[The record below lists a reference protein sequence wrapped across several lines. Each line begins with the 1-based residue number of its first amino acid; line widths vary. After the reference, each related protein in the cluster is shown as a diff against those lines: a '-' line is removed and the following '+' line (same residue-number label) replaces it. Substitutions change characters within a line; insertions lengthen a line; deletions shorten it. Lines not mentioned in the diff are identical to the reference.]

1 MKAFRIAITYTDG
14 MKTVPNS
21 NHDAVVGALCGRIQ
35 ARLARN
41 IPVLFLVSGEN
52 TAEIAFRVCSAIAA
66 LSHGE
71 TGKLK
76 LLFTVGL
83 LDERFGA
90 PGHVDSNWRLLI
102 EKGLDPAHLSA
113 MPILTEVDGEASL
126 EKTVDRYN
134 GFLTAAVKRQRE
146 GNLAIITLAEMGADG
161 HIAGILPESPASRI
175 DCDADLMVTGYR
187 SALFARITVT
197 PAFFRF
203 IDYAA
208 VWLTGSDKWPAF
220 DRLSSDLSVHEQP
233 AQLFKLVKETE
244 IFADIDIRERA
255 ESHPKSAQTQRQSY
269 A

>member
-1 MKAFRIAITYTDG
+1 

-21 NHDAVVGALCGRIQ
+21 NPEAVIGALSGRIQ

-52 TAEIAFRVCSAIAA
+52 TAEIATRVCSAIAA

-76 LLFTVGL
+76 LLFTVAL
-83 LDERFGA
+83 MDERFGP

-102 EKGLDPAHLSA
+102 ESGLDPARLSA
-113 MPILTEVDGEASL
+113 IPILAEGTGADSL

-134 GFLTAAVKRQRE
+134 SFLTAAAQRQRE

-161 HIAGILPESPASRI
+161 HIAGILPESPASCI
-175 DCDADLMVTGYR
+175 DCDGGQMVTGYR
-187 SALFARITVT
+187 SALFPRITVT

-208 VWLTGSDKWPAF
+208 VWLTGGDKWPAL
-220 DRLSSDLSVHEQP
+220 DRLSSNLSVREQP

-255 ESHPKSAQTQRQSY
+255 GSRPKPAQTQRQSY